1 MNENINLL
9 EILKGIPDGTKLW
22 SPICG
27 ECEVESIIHCD
38 KYPIKTIHG
47 KGYKTQYYNFTSQGK
62 LCNNSEAECLLFPS
76 KDNRDWSTFITPWG
90 HKHFEPFEKVLISH
104 FTDDFPDKEI
114 WAPALYGYYD
124 EEIKA
129 RILTNGSSR
138 DDDGIIPYESNE
150 DKLGKPVE

>member
-27 ECEVESIIHCD
+27 ECKVESIIHCD
-38 KYPIKTIHG
+38 EYPIKTICG

-76 KDNRDWSTFITPWG
+76 KDNRDWSTFKAPWR
-90 HKHFEPFEKVLISH
+90 HKHFGVFQKVLVTRYFARYNGNVWCADLYSH
-104 FTDDFPDKEI
+104 FDKNSNTHCVIGNGGFSDDE
-114 WAPALYGYYD
+114 
-124 EEIKA
+124 
-129 RILTNGSSR
+129 
-138 DDDGIIPYESNE
+138 IIPYEGNE
-150 DKLGKPVE
+150 DKLGKQTE